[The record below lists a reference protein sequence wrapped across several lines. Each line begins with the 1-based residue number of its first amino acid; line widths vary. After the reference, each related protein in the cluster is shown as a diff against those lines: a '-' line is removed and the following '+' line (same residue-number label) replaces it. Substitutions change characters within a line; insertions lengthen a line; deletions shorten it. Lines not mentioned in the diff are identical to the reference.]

1 MWARLLNA
9 LLGIWLMAA
18 PAVLN
23 YGEPA
28 LTNDRIFG
36 PIAAS
41 LATVAI
47 WQATR
52 PLRWLNLLVGI
63 WLLLA
68 PWVLSYAEAVAM
80 INSSI
85 VGILMV
91 ALALVKGKTDQEFG
105 GGWSALWKQQTLEQ
119 EQ

>member
-1 MWARLLNA
+1 MWARILNA

-18 PAVLN
+18 PAMLG

-28 LTNDRIFG
+28 LINDRIFG

-41 LATVAI
+41 LATIAI

-52 PLRWLNLLVGI
+52 PLRWLNLLIGI

-68 PWVLSYAEAVAM
+68 PWVLSYPQAAATL
-80 INSSI
+80 NSSI
-85 VGILMV
+85 VGILMI
-91 ALALVKGKTDQEFG
+91 ALALVKGKTNQEFG
-105 GGWSALWKQQTLEQ
+105 GGWSTLWHQSISEQ
-119 EQ
+119 E